1 MIFFFRFLSIFSV
14 SLFQK
19 YYEYTLIILL
29 RLMGFNNPNELLNGE
44 KRILIKLLRKINK
57 PIFFDI
63 GSHQGKFIEFAI
75 EANKDVEVHAFEIQ
89 KNFFKKLVKKFKD
102 FSNVKLYN
110 YGIFNKNIKLP
121 IYINKNSTGET
132 KLFKEIL
139 DLQFYSGD
147 FMPPKKRKIHQ
158 INNVQFKTLSFFI
171 KINKIRKIDYIKID
185 AEGCDLKII
194 IELFESI
201 KRKEVDVNIKFIS
214 FELNYNYIFMS
225 DNIYLL
231 KKYQNLFN
239 FKLFRILPNSIHL
252 IDLSKTYLH
261 SNYIKAYQNLLIKF

>member
-1 MIFFFRFLSIFSV
+1 
-14 SLFQK
+14 
-19 YYEYTLIILL
+19 
-29 RLMGFNNPNELLNGE
+29 MGFNNPNELLNGE

-110 YGIFNKNIKLP
+110 YGIFDKNIKLP

-139 DLQFYSGD
+139 DLQFYLGD
-147 FMPPKKRKIHQ
+147 FIHSKKRTIHKI
-158 INNVQFKTLSFFI
+158 NSVQFKTLSSFI